1 MAMQTLKKPFRCS
14 GKNPGCWIE
23 QAAGLL
29 SRALCLALHA
39 FRLFIRPLLG
49 PRACRFHPTCS
60 SYALLALEKHGPVK
74 GVYLSAKRLLKCHPF
89 NPGGLDPV
97 P

>member
-1 MAMQTLKKPFRCS
+1 MKILADCLSTGLRLLLK
-14 GKNPGCWIE
+14 
-23 QAAGLL
+23 
-29 SRALCLALHA
+29 A
-39 FRLFIRPLLG
+39 FRLFVRPLLG